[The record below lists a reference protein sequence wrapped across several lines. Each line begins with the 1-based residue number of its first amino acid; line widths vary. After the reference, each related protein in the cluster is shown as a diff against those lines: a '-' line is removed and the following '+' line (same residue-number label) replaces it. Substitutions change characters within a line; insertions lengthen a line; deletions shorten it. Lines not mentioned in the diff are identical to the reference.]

1 MELVIDDREKAIS
14 NLLQENS
21 EIKYTV
27 KRITIGDYAL
37 ILNDNIEMIV
47 ERKTLKDLAS
57 SILDGRKD
65 NIAKLIELRLQT
77 NCKIAYIIEGNTPNY
92 NRKINRIPYKNL
104 LAHLDHLMMRDNV
117 FILYTKSPED
127 TLERLTYL
135 LKNISTIKKGGDNA
149 KNITDTEKNITDTEK
164 NITDTEKNIIDN
176 EISISN
182 TNIPNTNIQ
191 NTNTQNT
198 NTQNT
203 NDLLNQK
210 IVITIPEIK
219 FLSKIPGI
227 SLSMAE
233 ILYEKKITL
242 NLIYNNI
249 SILEDIKY
257 PSGRKFNYSKIK
269 IKKLPA
275 KTIKSILKEIPTIGE
290 FKANLLVDEF
300 YDLLENKHDV
310 SSLDL
315 LGISENSAKII
326 LKYFV

>member
-135 LKNISTIKKGGDNA
+135 LKNISTIKKGGD
-149 KNITDTEKNITDTEK
+149 TEKNITDAEKNIKDAEK
-164 NITDTEKNIIDN
+164 NITDAEKNITDN
-176 EISISN
+176 EIPIS
-182 TNIPNTNIQ
+182 NTNIQ
-191 NTNTQNT
+191 NTNISNT
-198 NTQNT
+198 NIQNT

-249 SILEDIKY
+249 SILDDIKY

>member
-1 MELVIDDREKAIS
+1 
-14 NLLQENS
+14 
-21 EIKYTV
+21 
-27 KRITIGDYAL
+27 
-37 ILNDNIEMIV
+37 
-47 ERKTLKDLAS
+47 
-57 SILDGRKD
+57 
-65 NIAKLIELRLQT
+65 
-77 NCKIAYIIEGNTPNY
+77 
-92 NRKINRIPYKNL
+92 
-104 LAHLDHLMMRDNV
+104 
-117 FILYTKSPED
+117 
-127 TLERLTYL
+127 
-135 LKNISTIKKGGDNA
+135 
-149 KNITDTEKNITDTEK
+149 
-164 NITDTEKNIIDN
+164 
-176 EISISN
+176 
-182 TNIPNTNIQ
+182 
-191 NTNTQNT
+191 
-198 NTQNT
+198 
-203 NDLLNQK
+203 
-210 IVITIPEIK
+210 
-219 FLSKIPGI
+219 
-227 SLSMAE
+227 MAE

>member
-164 NITDTEKNIIDN
+164 NITDN
-176 EISISN
+176 EIPILN
-182 TNIPNTNIQ
+182 TNI
-191 NTNTQNT
+191 
-198 NTQNT
+198 QNT

-290 FKANLLVDEF
+290 FKATLLVDEF

>member
-149 KNITDTEKNITDTEK
+149 KNITDSEKNITDTEK
-164 NITDTEKNIIDN
+164 NITDN
-176 EISISN
+176 EIPILN
-182 TNIPNTNIQ
+182 TNI
-191 NTNTQNT
+191 
-198 NTQNT
+198 QNT

-290 FKANLLVDEF
+290 FKATLLVDEF

>member
-149 KNITDTEKNITDTEK
+149 KNITDSEKNITDSEK
-164 NITDTEKNIIDN
+164 NITDN
-176 EISISN
+176 EIPILN
-182 TNIPNTNIQ
+182 TNI
-191 NTNTQNT
+191 
-198 NTQNT
+198 QNT

-290 FKANLLVDEF
+290 FKATLLVDEF

>member
-149 KNITDTEKNITDTEK
+149 KNITDTEKNITDSEK
-164 NITDTEKNIIDN
+164 NITDTEKNITDSEKNITDTEKNITDN
-176 EISISN
+176 EIPILN
-182 TNIPNTNIQ
+182 TNI
-191 NTNTQNT
+191 
-198 NTQNT
+198 QNT

-227 SLSMAE
+227 SLPMAE

>member
-149 KNITDTEKNITDTEK
+149 KNITDTEKNITD
-164 NITDTEKNIIDN
+164 N
-176 EISISN
+176 EIPILN
-182 TNIPNTNIQ
+182 TNTQNTNIQ

-198 NTQNT
+198 NTQNTNIQNT

-249 SILEDIKY
+249 SILDDIKY

-269 IKKLPA
+269 IKKLPS

>member
-164 NITDTEKNIIDN
+164 NITDTE
-176 EISISN
+176 
-182 TNIPNTNIQ
+182 IPIQ

-198 NTQNT
+198 NIQNTNIQNT

-249 SILEDIKY
+249 SILDDIKY

-269 IKKLPA
+269 IKKLPD

>member
-149 KNITDTEKNITDTEK
+149 KNITDTEKNITDSEK
-164 NITDTEKNIIDN
+164 NITDTEKNITDN
-176 EISISN
+176 EIPILN
-182 TNIPNTNIQ
+182 TNI
-191 NTNTQNT
+191 
-198 NTQNT
+198 QNT

>member
-27 KRITIGDYAL
+27 KRITIGDYSL

-149 KNITDTEKNITDTEK
+149 KNITYTEKNITD
-164 NITDTEKNIIDN
+164 N
-176 EISISN
+176 EIPIL
-182 TNIPNTNIQ
+182 NTNIQ
-191 NTNTQNT
+191 NINIQNT